1 MKKWH
6 EYLILVVTLLPLLF
20 INIKSSHDWG
30 DDFAQYIHQA
40 QNILNNI
47 PQDETGYVFNENYFL
62 GPQSYPVGFPIILA
76 IVNLFSD
83 GSIEAYNVCMSFFLF
98 LFGVNVFM
106 LFRRQFSIWTAFIS
120 TILIIYNPYFLN
132 FKTEILSDL
141 PFAVIV
147 LLVINL
153 SFLPKNITN
162 SLMIGILIAFSI
174 HIRSAGFALL
184 LAFVLVEFL
193 NSPKQFIK
201 QKTTLAFGT
210 SFLVLFLLLR
220 FVFSCNSSYAF
231 DYDVNAI
238 WFNGNDHL
246 SDNLDKLLL
255 FFQIEKEPYY
265 KHVGF
270 IMSAMFLAFSVLALF
285 SELLKGKVTILATF
299 VIIYFMMLFA
309 FPHGNAG
316 LRFLIPIIPILFYY
330 CLVSIKANISAM
342 QVPIIRLR
350 FLAILFV
357 LLVSFSYYKNVSQ
370 IIASQDIV
378 IDGPYLPEAQ
388 EFFTEIKQKVVDSEV
403 VAFQKPRALAL
414 YTNKKSVALSPNA
427 GYSAI
432 RNELKIF
439 NVSFIA
445 IDLNESSKPEEYY
458 LTGDTTVCKELYK
471 NSRFKLYKVINTNF

>member
-6 EYLILVVTLLPLLF
+6 EYLILVVALLPLLF

-83 GSIEAYNVCMSFFLF
+83 GSIGAYNVCMSFFLF

-162 SLMIGILIAFSI
+162 SLMIGLLIAFSI

-184 LAFVLVEFL
+184 LAYLLVEFL

-201 QKTTLAFGT
+201 QKTTLVFGT

-255 FFQIEKEPYY
+255 FFQIEKEHYY
-265 KHVGF
+265 KHIGF
-270 IMSAMFLAFSVLALF
+270 LMSAMFLAFSVLGLF
-285 SELLKGKVTILATF
+285 ADLVKGKLTILSVF
-299 VIIYFMMLFA
+299 VIIYFLMLFV

-316 LRFLIPIIPILFYY
+316 LRLLIPVIPILFYY
-330 CLVSIKANISAM
+330 SLIVLKNNVLNM
-342 QVPIIRLR
+342 NLPIVRVR
-350 FLAILFV
+350 FMAIAFV
-357 LLVSFSYYKNVSQ
+357 VLMSFSYYKSVAILISNQS
-370 IIASQDIV
+370 AIV
-378 IDGPYLPEAQ
+378 DGPYLPEAQ
-388 EFFTEIKQKVVDSEV
+388 QLFTEIKTKVTDTEV
-403 VAFQKPRALAL
+403 VAFYKPRALAL
-414 YTNKKSVALSPNA
+414 YTNKKSVALSPDA
-427 GYSAI
+427 GYTAI
-432 RNELKIF
+432 RKELKKF
-439 NVSFIA
+439 DVSFIA
-445 IDLNESSKPEEYY
+445 IDLNEGPKAEEYY
-458 LTGDTTVCKELYK
+458 LTSDTTVCKELYK